1 MIIMTTALEVKNIN
15 KKYKNKVVLNDINF
29 SIQSGEIVA
38 LIGKNGAGKSTLI
51 NIITKLIQQDSGQS
65 KIFEKEKFD
74 RNLIGVMMQ
83 ENISLDRIT
92 VKEIIKLTRTYYR
105 NPMSYQAIL
114 ALSELQN
121 YTNHP
126 MDKLSGGQKRK
137 LQFALTL
144 AGNPDLIFLD
154 EPTVGMD
161 AESRT
166 KFWERIDELKKQGK
180 TFLIT
185 SHYLEELEKVA
196 NRFIFL
202 HNQRIIFD
210 GSLAEMG
217 KQLKKVQVT
226 FNSELIKD
234 IFNKLPAVLRV
245 SELNHHYTLITSD
258 VNSLITQLVPYLSA
272 IDNLEIR
279 QQNLDTLMDSL
290 IRNEE

>member
-1 MIIMTTALEVKNIN
+1 MTTALEVKNIN

-51 NIITKLIQQDSGQS
+51 KIITKLIQQDSGQS

-202 HNQRIIFD
+202 HNQKIIFD
-210 GSLAEMG
+210 GSLNEMG
-217 KQLKKVQVT
+217 KQLKMVQVT
-226 FNSELIKD
+226 FNSELIED

-245 SELNHHYTLITSD
+245 SELNHHYTLVTSD

-272 IDNLEIR
+272 IDNLEIK

>member
-1 MIIMTTALEVKNIN
+1 MRSAFSAVALHIN

-65 KIFEKEKFD
+65 KILEKEKFD

-105 NPMSYQAIL
+105 NPMSYQVIL

-166 KFWERIDELKKQGK
+166 KFWKHIDELKKQGK

-202 HNQRIIFD
+202 HNQKIIFD
-210 GSLAEMG
+210 GSLNEMG
-217 KQLKKVQVT
+217 KQLKMVQVT
-226 FNSELIKD
+226 FNSELIED

-245 SELNHHYTLITSD
+245 SELNHHYTLVTSD

>member
-1 MIIMTTALEVKNIN
+1 MTTALEVKNIN

-121 YTNHP
+121 CTNHP

-226 FNSELIKD
+226 FNSELIED

-245 SELNHHYTLITSD
+245 SELNHHYTLVTSD

-279 QQNLDTLMDSL
+279 QQNLDPLMDSL

>member
-1 MIIMTTALEVKNIN
+1 MTTALEVKNIN

-202 HNQRIIFD
+202 HNQKIIFD
-210 GSLAEMG
+210 GSLNEMG
-217 KQLKKVQVT
+217 KQLKMVQVT
-226 FNSELIKD
+226 FNSELIED

>member
-1 MIIMTTALEVKNIN
+1 MTTALEVKNIN

-121 YTNHP
+121 YINHP

-245 SELNHHYTLITSD
+245 SELNHHYKLITSD

>member
-1 MIIMTTALEVKNIN
+1 MTTALEVRNIN
-15 KKYKNKVVLNDINF
+15 KKYKNKVILNDINF

-161 AESRT
+161 VESRT

>member
-1 MIIMTTALEVKNIN
+1 MTTALGVKNIN

-202 HNQRIIFD
+202 HNQKIIFD
-210 GSLAEMG
+210 GSLTEMG
-217 KQLKKVQVT
+217 KQLKRVQVA
-226 FNSELIKD
+226 FNSELIED
-234 IFNKLPAVLRV
+234 IFNKLPAVLRI

>member
-1 MIIMTTALEVKNIN
+1 MTTALEVKNIN

-74 RNLIGVMMQ
+74 RNSIGVMMQ

-245 SELNHHYTLITSD
+245 SELNHHYTLVTSD

>member
-1 MIIMTTALEVKNIN
+1 MTTVLEVKNIN

-65 KIFEKEKFD
+65 KILEKEKFD

-105 NPMSYQAIL
+105 NPMSYQVIL

-166 KFWERIDELKKQGK
+166 KFWKHIDELKKQGK

-202 HNQRIIFD
+202 HNQKIIFD
-210 GSLAEMG
+210 GSLNEMG
-217 KQLKKVQVT
+217 KQLKMVQVT
-226 FNSELIKD
+226 FNSELIED

-245 SELNHHYTLITSD
+245 SELNHHYTLVTSD

>member
-1 MIIMTTALEVKNIN
+1 MTTALEVKNIN
-15 KKYKNKVVLNDINF
+15 KKYKNKIVLNDINF

-51 NIITKLIQQDSGQS
+51 KIITKLIQQDSGQS

-210 GSLAEMG
+210 GSLTEMG

-258 VNSLITQLVPYLSA
+258 VNSLITQLVPYLSV

>member
-1 MIIMTTALEVKNIN
+1 MTTALEVKNIN

-105 NPMSYQAIL
+105 NPMSYQVIL

-166 KFWERIDELKKQGK
+166 KFWKHIDELKKQRK

-202 HNQRIIFD
+202 HNQKIIFD
-210 GSLAEMG
+210 GSLNEMG
-217 KQLKKVQVT
+217 KQLKMVQVT
-226 FNSELIKD
+226 FNSELIED

-245 SELNHHYTLITSD
+245 SELNHHYTLVTSD

>member
-1 MIIMTTALEVKNIN
+1 MTTALEVKNIN

-166 KFWERIDELKKQGK
+166 KFLERIDELKKQGK

-210 GSLAEMG
+210 GSLTEMG

>member
-1 MIIMTTALEVKNIN
+1 MTTALEVKNIN

-74 RNLIGVMMQ
+74 RNSIGVMMQ

-226 FNSELIKD
+226 FNSELIED

-245 SELNHHYTLITSD
+245 SELNHHYTLVTSD

>member
-1 MIIMTTALEVKNIN
+1 MTTALEVKNIN

-74 RNLIGVMMQ
+74 RNSIGVMMQ

-202 HNQRIIFD
+202 HNQKIIFD
-210 GSLAEMG
+210 GSLNEMG
-217 KQLKKVQVT
+217 KQLKMVQVT
-226 FNSELIKD
+226 FNSELIED

>member
-1 MIIMTTALEVKNIN
+1 MTTALGVKNIN
-15 KKYKNKVVLNDINF
+15 KKYKNKVILNDINF

-202 HNQRIIFD
+202 HNQKIIFD
-210 GSLAEMG
+210 GSLTEMG
-217 KQLKKVQVT
+217 KQLKRVQVA
-226 FNSELIKD
+226 FNSELIED
-234 IFNKLPAVLRV
+234 IFNKLPAVLRI

>member
-1 MIIMTTALEVKNIN
+1 MTTALEVKNIN

-92 VKEIIKLTRTYYR
+92 VKEIIKLIRTYYR

-166 KFWERIDELKKQGK
+166 KFWKHIDELKKQGK

-202 HNQRIIFD
+202 HNQKIIFD
-210 GSLAEMG
+210 GSLNEMG

-226 FNSELIKD
+226 FNSELIED

>member
-1 MIIMTTALEVKNIN
+1 MTTALEVKNIN

-121 YTNHP
+121 YINHP

-202 HNQRIIFD
+202 HKKKIIFD
-210 GSLAEMG
+210 GSLNEMG
-217 KQLKKVQVT
+217 KQLKMVQVT
-226 FNSELIKD
+226 FNSELIED

>member
-1 MIIMTTALEVKNIN
+1 MERKNVFITGGSRGIGKAIAKKFAQNGYDVIVNYVSENIN
-15 KKYKNKVVLNDINF
+15 
-29 SIQSGEIVA
+29 
-38 LIGKNGAGKSTLI
+38 
-51 NIITKLIQQDSGQS
+51 
-65 KIFEKEKFD
+65 
-74 RNLIGVMMQ
+74 
-83 ENISLDRIT
+83 
-92 VKEIIKLTRTYYR
+92 
-105 NPMSYQAIL
+105 
-114 ALSELQN
+114 
-121 YTNHP
+121 
-126 MDKLSGGQKRK
+126 
-137 LQFALTL
+137 
-144 AGNPDLIFLD
+144 
-154 EPTVGMD
+154 
-161 AESRT
+161 
-166 KFWERIDELKKQGK
+166 
-180 TFLIT
+180 
-185 SHYLEELEKVA
+185 LEELEKVA

>member
-1 MIIMTTALEVKNIN
+1 MTTALEVKNIN

-202 HNQRIIFD
+202 HNQKIIFD
-210 GSLAEMG
+210 GSLNEMG

-245 SELNHHYTLITSD
+245 SELNHHYTLVTSD

-272 IDNLEIR
+272 INNLEIK

>member
-1 MIIMTTALEVKNIN
+1 MTTALEVKNIN

-202 HNQRIIFD
+202 HNQGIIFD

>member
-1 MIIMTTALEVKNIN
+1 MTTALEVKNIN

-258 VNSLITQLVPYLSA
+258 VNSLLTQLVPYLSA

>member
-1 MIIMTTALEVKNIN
+1 MTTALEVKNIN

-166 KFWERIDELKKQGK
+166 KFWKHIDELKKQGK

-202 HNQRIIFD
+202 HNQKIIFD
-210 GSLAEMG
+210 GSLTEMG

-226 FNSELIKD
+226 FNSELIED

-245 SELNHHYTLITSD
+245 SELNHHYTLVTSD

>member
-1 MIIMTTALEVKNIN
+1 MTTALEVKNIN

-166 KFWERIDELKKQGK
+166 KFWEYIDELKKQGK

-210 GSLAEMG
+210 GSLTEMG

>member
-1 MIIMTTALEVKNIN
+1 MTTALGVKNIN

-38 LIGKNGAGKSTLI
+38 LIGKNGAGKSTFI

-166 KFWERIDELKKQGK
+166 KFWKHIDELKKQGK

-202 HNQRIIFD
+202 HNQKLIFD
-210 GSLAEMG
+210 GSLTEMG
-217 KQLKKVQVT
+217 KQLKRVQVA
-226 FNSELIKD
+226 FNSELIED

>member
-1 MIIMTTALEVKNIN
+1 MTTALEVKNIN
-15 KKYKNKVVLNDINF
+15 KKYKNKVILNDINF

-105 NPMSYQAIL
+105 NPISYQAIL

-137 LQFALTL
+137 LQLALTL

-166 KFWERIDELKKQGK
+166 KFWKHIDELKKQGK

-202 HNQRIIFD
+202 HNQKIIFD
-210 GSLAEMG
+210 GSLTEMG

>member
-1 MIIMTTALEVKNIN
+1 MTTALEVKNIN

-74 RNLIGVMMQ
+74 KNLIGVMMQ

-166 KFWERIDELKKQGK
+166 KFWKHVDELKKQRK

-202 HNQRIIFD
+202 HNQKIIFD
-210 GSLAEMG
+210 GSLNEMG

-226 FNSELIKD
+226 FNSELIED

-258 VNSLITQLVPYLSA
+258 VNRLITQLVPYLSA

>member
-1 MIIMTTALEVKNIN
+1 MTTALEVKNIN

-83 ENISLDRIT
+83 GNISLDRIT
-92 VKEIIKLTRTYYR
+92 VKEIIKLIRTYYR

-166 KFWERIDELKKQGK
+166 KFWKHIDELKKQGK

-202 HNQRIIFD
+202 HNQKIIFD
-210 GSLAEMG
+210 GSLNEMG

-226 FNSELIKD
+226 FNSELIED

-258 VNSLITQLVPYLSA
+258 VNRLITQLVPYLSA

>member
-1 MIIMTTALEVKNIN
+1 MTTALEVKNIN

-105 NPMSYQAIL
+105 NPMSYQVIL

-121 YTNHP
+121 HTNHP

-166 KFWERIDELKKQGK
+166 KFWKHIDELKKQGK

-202 HNQRIIFD
+202 HNQKIIFD
-210 GSLAEMG
+210 GSLNEMG
-217 KQLKKVQVT
+217 KQLKMVQVT
-226 FNSELIKD
+226 FNSELIED

-245 SELNHHYTLITSD
+245 SELNHHYTLFTSD

>member
-1 MIIMTTALEVKNIN
+1 MTTALEVKHIN

-144 AGNPDLIFLD
+144 AGNPNLIFLD

-202 HNQRIIFD
+202 HNQKIIFD
-210 GSLAEMG
+210 GSLNEMG
-217 KQLKKVQVT
+217 KQLKMVQVT
-226 FNSELIKD
+226 FNSELIED

>member
-1 MIIMTTALEVKNIN
+1 MTTALEVKHIN

-92 VKEIIKLTRTYYR
+92 VKEIIKLIRTYYR

-166 KFWERIDELKKQGK
+166 KFWKHIDELKKQGK

-226 FNSELIKD
+226 FNSELIED

-258 VNSLITQLVPYLSA
+258 VNSLITQLVSYLSA

>member
-1 MIIMTTALEVKNIN
+1 MTTALEVKNIN

-210 GSLAEMG
+210 GSLNEMG
-217 KQLKKVQVT
+217 KQLKMVQVT
-226 FNSELIKD
+226 FNSELIED

>member
-1 MIIMTTALEVKNIN
+1 MITALEVKNIN

-166 KFWERIDELKKQGK
+166 KFWKHIDELKKQGK

-202 HNQRIIFD
+202 HNQKIIFD
-210 GSLAEMG
+210 GSLTEMG
-217 KQLKKVQVT
+217 KQLKMVQVT
-226 FNSELIKD
+226 FNSELIED

-245 SELNHHYTLITSD
+245 SELNHHYTLVTSD

>member
-1 MIIMTTALEVKNIN
+1 MTTALEVRNIN

-65 KIFEKEKFD
+65 KIFEKEEFD

-92 VKEIIKLTRTYYR
+92 VKEIIKLIRTYYR

-166 KFWERIDELKKQGK
+166 KFWKHIDELKKQGK

-202 HNQRIIFD
+202 HNQKIIFD
-210 GSLAEMG
+210 GSLNEMG

-226 FNSELIKD
+226 FNSKLIED

>member
-1 MIIMTTALEVKNIN
+1 MTTALEVKNIN

-210 GSLAEMG
+210 GSLNEMG

-226 FNSELIKD
+226 FNSELIED

>member
-1 MIIMTTALEVKNIN
+1 MTTALEVKNIN

-202 HNQRIIFD
+202 HNQKIIFD
-210 GSLAEMG
+210 GSLTEMG

>member
-1 MIIMTTALEVKNIN
+1 MTTALEVKNIN
-15 KKYKNKVVLNDINF
+15 KKYKNKIVLNDINF

-144 AGNPDLIFLD
+144 AGNPNLIFLD

-245 SELNHHYTLITSD
+245 SELNHHYTLVTSD

>member
-1 MIIMTTALEVKNIN
+1 MTTALEVKNIN

-65 KIFEKEKFD
+65 KILEKEKFD

-105 NPMSYQAIL
+105 NPMSYQVIL

-161 AESRT
+161 TESRT
-166 KFWERIDELKKQGK
+166 KFWKHIDELKKQGK

-202 HNQRIIFD
+202 HNQKIIFD
-210 GSLAEMG
+210 GSLNEMG
-217 KQLKKVQVT
+217 KQLKMVQVT
-226 FNSELIKD
+226 FNSELIED

-245 SELNHHYTLITSD
+245 SELNHHYTLVTSD

>member
-1 MIIMTTALEVKNIN
+1 MTTALEVKHIN

-92 VKEIIKLTRTYYR
+92 VKEIIKLIRTYYR

-166 KFWERIDELKKQGK
+166 KFWKHIDELKKQGK

-202 HNQRIIFD
+202 RNQKIIFD
-210 GSLAEMG
+210 GSLNEMG

-226 FNSELIKD
+226 FNSELIED

>member
-1 MIIMTTALEVKNIN
+1 MTTVLEVKNIN

-196 NRFIFL
+196 NRFMFL

-210 GSLAEMG
+210 GSLAEIG

>member
-1 MIIMTTALEVKNIN
+1 MTTALEVKNIN
-15 KKYKNKVVLNDINF
+15 KKYKNKVVLKDINF

-210 GSLAEMG
+210 GSLTEMG